1 MPYVESSIFINSE
14 PEKIYKL
21 AKNMEEYPLFMP
33 DVESVK
39 VLEREGSSTL
49 TEWITN
55 VEGTPITWKEKD
67 IFDDK
72 NFVIDY
78 KLTEGDLD
86 KFEGQWKFEKKD
98 GGTQVTLGVDYD
110 FGIPSLTELIGPTL
124 AVKVQENS
132 NMMLEGLKKR
142 IEHK

>member
-1 MPYVESSIFINSE
+1 MPYVESSIFINAE

-39 VLEREGSSTL
+39 VLERKDNTTL

-72 NFVIDY
+72 SFVIDY

-86 KFEGQWKFEKKD
+86 KFEGLWKFEKKEN
-98 GGTQVTLGVDYD
+98 GTQVTLGVDYD

>member
-1 MPYVESSIFINSE
+1 MPYIESSIVINGSAE
-14 PEKIYKL
+14 DIYKL

-39 VLEREGSSTL
+39 ILERQNNSTVS
-49 TEWITN
+49 EWITN
-55 VEGTPITWKEKD
+55 VEGTPITWKEND
-67 IFDDK
+67 IFDDA
-72 NFVIDY
+72 NLVIDY

-98 GGTQVTLGVDYD
+98 GATLVTLGVDFD

-124 AVKVQENS
+124 EIKVKENS
-132 NMMLEGLKKR
+132 DMMLNGLKKR
-142 IEHK
+142 IEQK